1 MADYKQ
7 GGNRY
12 TAIFVIESERGGK
25 KTYRRNPFDLVRFNV
40 DSDPD
45 APQEIV
51 PVGSLAGNAAG
62 ITESDK
68 LYENVWIV
76 ETAPWSPGAGGKQDF
91 GKSHTD

>member
-45 APQEIV
+45 APRRSSLSV
-51 PVGSLAGNAAG
+51 RSPAMRLASPNRTSSTRTSGS
-62 ITESDK
+62 
-68 LYENVWIV
+68 
-76 ETAPWSPGAGGKQDF
+76 
-91 GKSHTD
+91 